1 MHTDQ
6 SVITPSQNRVRRP
19 QDRSREVVQAAL
31 KLFVERGFAATK
43 LEDVARAAGVSKGLP
58 YLYFRSKE
66 DLFKAVIAEAI
77 LEPLAMGEQF
87 VATFEGHSA
96 DLLRSL
102 FEKYR
107 AFNESPSGG
116 VTKLVIGEAANFP
129 DVARYFVDEID
140 QRGRRLFETVLRRG
154 VERGEF
160 RPIADIPA
168 TVIAL
173 ASPLSMFAIWRRS
186 LAPYDATCPTADAF
200 HDAHLDLVLAG
211 LRP

>member
-6 SVITPSQNRVRRP
+6 SVIISPQNRTRRP

-66 DLFKAVIAEAI
+66 ELFKAVIAEAI
-77 LEPLAMGEQF
+77 LEPLELGEQF
-87 VATFEGHSA
+87 VAAYEGHSA
-96 DLLRSL
+96 DLLRIL
-102 FEKYR
+102 FEKFR

-116 VTKLVIGEAANFP
+116 VTKLIIGEAANFP
-129 DVARYFVDEID
+129 DVARYFVEEID

-160 RPIADIPA
+160 RPINDIAA
-168 TVIAL
+168 TVIAI

-186 LAPYDATCPTADAF
+186 LATYDATCQTADAF
-200 HDAHLDLVLAG
+200 HGAHLEFVLAG

>member
-6 SVITPSQNRVRRP
+6 SVITAAPSRTRRP
-19 QDRSREVVQAAL
+19 HDRSREVVQAAL
-31 KLFVERGFAATK
+31 TLFVERGFAATK
-43 LEDVARAAGVSKGLP
+43 LDDVARVAGVSKGLP

-87 VATFEGHSA
+87 VAAYEGHSA
-96 DLLRSL
+96 DLLRTL
-102 FEKYR
+102 FEKFR

-129 DVARYFVDEID
+129 DVARYFVEEID

-154 VERGEF
+154 VARGEF
-160 RPIADIPA
+160 RPIPDIPA

-186 LAPYDATCPTADAF
+186 LAPYDVTCPTADAF

>member
-6 SVITPSQNRVRRP
+6 SVINSSQNRVRRP

-87 VATFEGHSA
+87 VAAYEGHSA
-96 DLLRSL
+96 DLLRIL
-102 FEKYR
+102 FERYR
-107 AFNESPSGG
+107 DFNESPSGG
-116 VTKLVIGEAANFP
+116 VTKLVIGEAGNFP
-129 DVARYFVDEID
+129 DVARYFIDEID

-160 RPIADIPA
+160 RPIADIAA
-168 TVIAL
+168 TVLTI

-186 LAPYDATCPTADAF
+186 LAPYDATCPTSDAF
-200 HDAHLDLVLAG
+200 HDAHLEFVLAG

>member
-6 SVITPSQNRVRRP
+6 SVIISTPSRVRRP

-31 KLFVERGFAATK
+31 KLFVEHGFSATK

-77 LEPLAMGEQF
+77 LEPLALGEQY
-87 VATFEGHSA
+87 VASFEGHSA
-96 DLLRSL
+96 DLLRAL
-102 FEKYR
+102 FERYR
-107 AFNESPSGG
+107 AFNDSPSGG
-116 VTKLVIGEAANFP
+116 VTKLVIGEAGNFP
-129 DVARYFVDEID
+129 DVARYFVEEID
-140 QRGRRLFETVLRRG
+140 HRGRQLFETVLQRG
-154 VERGEF
+154 IERGEF

-168 TVIAL
+168 AVIAL
-173 ASPLSMFAIWRRS
+173 VSPLSMFAIWRRS
-186 LAPYDATCPTADAF
+186 LAPYDAACPTDDAF

>member
-1 MHTDQ
+1 
-6 SVITPSQNRVRRP
+6 
-19 QDRSREVVQAAL
+19 VVQAAL
-31 KLFVERGFAATK
+31 RLFVERGFAATK

-77 LEPLAMGEQF
+77 LEPLTLGEQF
-87 VATFEGHSA
+87 VAGYDGHSA
-96 DLLRSL
+96 DLLRTL

-116 VTKLVIGEAANFP
+116 VTKLVIGEAAHFP
-129 DVARYFVDEID
+129 DVARYFIEEVD

-160 RPIADIPA
+160 RPIADIAA
-168 TVIAL
+168 TVLTI

-186 LAPYDATCPTADAF
+186 LAPFDATCPTADAF
-200 HDAHLDLVLAG
+200 HDAHLDFVLAG

>member
-6 SVITPSQNRVRRP
+6 SVIISLQNRVRRP

-31 KLFVERGFAATK
+31 QLFVERGFAATK
-43 LEDVARAAGVSKGLP
+43 LDDVARAAGVSKGLP

-77 LEPLAMGEQF
+77 LEPLALGEQY
-87 VATFEGHSA
+87 VASFEGHSA
-96 DLLRSL
+96 DLLRVL
-102 FEKYR
+102 FERVR
-107 AFNESPSGG
+107 AFNDSPSGG
-116 VTKLVIGEAANFP
+116 VTKLIIGEAGNFP
-129 DVARYFVDEID
+129 DVARYFVEEID
-140 QRGRRLFETVLRRG
+140 RRGRHLFETVLKRG
-154 VERGEF
+154 VARGEF

-173 ASPLSMFAIWRRS
+173 VSPLSMFAIWRRS
-186 LAPYDATCPTADAF
+186 LAPYDATSPTDDAF
-200 HDAHLDLVLAG
+200 HAAHLDLALAG

>member
-6 SVITPSQNRVRRP
+6 SVTISPQVRVRRP

-31 KLFVERGFAATK
+31 QLFVERGFAATK

-77 LEPLAMGEQF
+77 LEPLALGEQY
-87 VATFEGHSA
+87 VASFEGHSA
-96 DLLRSL
+96 ELLRTL
-102 FEKYR
+102 FERFR
-107 AFNESPSGG
+107 AFNDSPSGG
-116 VTKLVIGEAANFP
+116 VTKLVIGEAGNFP
-129 DVARYFVDEID
+129 DVARYFIEEID
-140 QRGRRLFETVLRRG
+140 HRGRRLFETVLRRG
-154 VERGEF
+154 VARGEF
-160 RPIADIPA
+160 RPIADIHA
-168 TVIAL
+168 TVIAMV
-173 ASPLSMFAIWRRS
+173 SPLSMFAIWRRS
-186 LAPYDATCPTADAF
+186 LAAYDATCPTDDAF

>member
-6 SVITPSQNRVRRP
+6 SVITMPQNRVRRP

-77 LEPLAMGEQF
+77 LEPLEMGEQF
-87 VATFEGHSA
+87 VAGFEGHSA
-96 DLLRSL
+96 DLLRIL
-102 FEKYR
+102 FERFR

-116 VTKLVIGEAANFP
+116 VTKLIIGEAANFP
-129 DVARYFVDEID
+129 DVARYFVEEID
-140 QRGRRLFETVLRRG
+140 HRGRRLFETVLRRG

-168 TVIAL
+168 TVIAI

-200 HDAHLDLVLAG
+200 HDAHLDFVLAG

>member
-6 SVITPSQNRVRRP
+6 SVINSSQNRVRRP

-87 VATFEGHSA
+87 VAAYDGHSA
-96 DLLRSL
+96 DLLRIL
-102 FEKYR
+102 FERYR
-107 AFNESPSGG
+107 DFNESPSGG
-116 VTKLVIGEAANFP
+116 VTKLVIGEAGNFP
-129 DVARYFVDEID
+129 DVARYFIEEID

-160 RPIADIPA
+160 RPIADIAA
-168 TVIAL
+168 TVLTI

-186 LAPYDATCPTADAF
+186 LAPYDATCPTSDAF
-200 HDAHLDLVLAG
+200 HDAHLEFVLAG

>member
-6 SVITPSQNRVRRP
+6 SVITSSQNKVRRP

-87 VATFEGHSA
+87 VAAYEGHSA
-96 DLLRSL
+96 DLLRAL

-129 DVARYFVDEID
+129 DVARYFIDEID
-140 QRGRRLFETVLRRG
+140 HRGRLLFETVLKRG
-154 VERGEF
+154 IARGEF
-160 RPIADIPA
+160 RRIADITA
-168 TVIAL
+168 TVIAIV
-173 ASPLSMFAIWRRS
+173 SPLSMFAIWRRS
-186 LAPYDATCPTADAF
+186 LAPYDAACPTAEAF
-200 HDAHLDLVLAG
+200 HDAHLDFVLAG

>member
-1 MHTDQ
+1 MNTDQ
-6 SVITPSQNRVRRP
+6 SVINGGAARSRRP
-19 QDRSREVVQAAL
+19 QDRSRAVVQAAS

-43 LEDVARAAGVSKGLP
+43 LEDVAREAGVSKGLP

-66 DLFKAVIAEAI
+66 ELFKAVIAEAI
-77 LEPLAMGEQF
+77 LEPLEMGEQF
-87 VATFEGHSA
+87 VAGFEGHSA
-96 DLLRSL
+96 DLLRAL
-102 FEKYR
+102 LDKYR

-116 VTKLVIGEAANFP
+116 VTKLVIAEAGNFP
-129 DVARYFVDEID
+129 EVARYFIDEID
-140 QRGRRLFETVLRRG
+140 HRGRLLFETVLRRG

-160 RPIADIPA
+160 RPIRDIPA

>member
-6 SVITPSQNRVRRP
+6 SVITSPQNRTRRP
-19 QDRSREVVQAAL
+19 QDRSREVVHAAL
-31 KLFVERGFAATK
+31 TLFVERGFAATK
-43 LEDVARAAGVSKGLP
+43 LDDVARAAGVSKGLP

-77 LEPLAMGEQF
+77 LEPLVMGEQF
-87 VATFEGHSA
+87 VANFEGHSA
-96 DLLRSL
+96 DLLRAL

-129 DVARYFVDEID
+129 EVARYFVEEVDH
-140 QRGRRLFETVLRRG
+140 RGRRLFESVLRRG

-168 TVIAL
+168 TVIAI

-186 LAPYDATCPTADAF
+186 LAPYDATCPSPDAF

>member
-6 SVITPSQNRVRRP
+6 SVINPSQNRVRRP

-87 VATFEGHSA
+87 VAAYEGHSA
-96 DLLRSL
+96 DLLRIL
-102 FEKYR
+102 FERYR
-107 AFNESPSGG
+107 DFNESPSGG
-116 VTKLVIGEAANFP
+116 VTKLVIGEAGNFP
-129 DVARYFVDEID
+129 DVARYFIEEID
-140 QRGRRLFETVLRRG
+140 QRVRRLFETVLRRG

-160 RPIADIPA
+160 RPIADIAA
-168 TVIAL
+168 TVLTI

-186 LAPYDATCPTADAF
+186 LAPYDATCPTSDAF
-200 HDAHLDLVLAG
+200 HDAHLEFVLAG

>member
-6 SVITPSQNRVRRP
+6 SVITSSQNRVRRP

-31 KLFVERGFAATK
+31 QLFVERGFTATK

-77 LEPLAMGEQF
+77 LEPLTLGEQF
-87 VATFEGHSA
+87 VAAYEGHSA
-96 DLLRSL
+96 DLLRTL
-102 FEKYR
+102 FEKFR

-129 DVARYFVDEID
+129 DVARYFIEEID

-160 RPIADIPA
+160 RPIADISA
-168 TVIAL
+168 TVLTI

-186 LAPYDATCPTADAF
+186 LAPYDSTCPTADAF
-200 HDAHLDLVLAG
+200 HDAHLDFVLAG

>member
-6 SVITPSQNRVRRP
+6 SVITSSQNRVRRP

-31 KLFVERGFAATK
+31 RLFVERGFAATK

-77 LEPLAMGEQF
+77 LEPLTLGEQF
-87 VATFEGHSA
+87 VAGYDGHSA
-96 DLLRSL
+96 DLLRTL

-116 VTKLVIGEAANFP
+116 VTKLVIGEAAHFP
-129 DVARYFVDEID
+129 DVARYFIEEVD

-160 RPIADIPA
+160 RPIADIAA
-168 TVIAL
+168 TVLTI

-186 LAPYDATCPTADAF
+186 LAPFDATCPTADAF
-200 HDAHLDLVLAG
+200 HDAHLDFVLAG